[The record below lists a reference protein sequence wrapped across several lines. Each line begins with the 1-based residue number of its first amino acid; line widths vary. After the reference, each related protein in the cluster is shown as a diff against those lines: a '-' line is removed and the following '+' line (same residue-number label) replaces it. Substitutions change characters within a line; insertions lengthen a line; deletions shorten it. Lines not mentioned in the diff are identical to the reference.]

1 MPRKLCNNPFGLH
14 KTIVG
19 KFATG
24 VQPITAEMLNTAQ
37 TNFSALFNWTEETKI
52 CTTCRSEF
60 TRRKRYLDDLAMA
73 DDTNDDDDEVS
84 GGGGSDDSDAEN
96 DDDAEAG
103 GGGGSDDSDAENDD
117 DAEAGGGF
125 EPDSPM
131 QVDNSP
137 GPSSTIHMEEPQIN
151 SPRYSFIS
159 YKTFSLAKKQIDLLS
174 FFVLYVH
181 IEIEDA

>member
-103 GGGGSDDSDAENDD
+103 GG
-117 DAEAGGGF
+117 F